1 MASIAEHMSARN
13 DNDLFQRLVAA
24 AEMAGVEAPEQFVGL
39 NRGKLISTPIE
50 VDGQTTTLSA
60 VHAYAVATY
69 QPVPRPGANPA
80 AVTDQHLKEAIKAL
94 APVVRSQVG
103 LEPMAES
110 PLVQE

>member
-50 VDGQTTTLSA
+50 VDGQSTSLSDI
-60 VHAYAVATY
+60 HAYAVATY

-80 AVTDQHLKEAIKAL
+80 AVTDQHIKEAIKAIVP
-94 APVVRSQVG
+94 AAQPQTG

-110 PLVQE
+110 PPVQE